1 MHSRS
6 PVVTAKGK
14 FKFEENR
21 FKLCSTNIILVK
33 SPNESHAMHVASLDK
48 FGVSVLLIDLYKV
61 YTSIFLVA
69 YGMDLAVFLL
79 TKKVFR
85 LPD

>member
-1 MHSRS
+1 
-6 PVVTAKGK
+6 
-14 FKFEENR
+14 
-21 FKLCSTNIILVK
+21 
-33 SPNESHAMHVASLDK
+33 MHVASLDK

-61 YTSIFLVA
+61 YTSTFLVA

-85 LPD
+85 LPDWTLAHMNKCWINAYR